1 MVGNCCNVFFGKG
14 EPINRGESPIIKT
27 AGEIPRHN
35 YKHYEMKRMAITFA
49 KVASIIVAFEVGRYI
64 FRNLPTSASALIV
77 ISLVILLIISNGS
90 REDNV

>member
-14 EPINRGESPIIKT
+14 EPINRGESLIIKT

-35 YKHYEMKRMAITFA
+35 YKHYEMKRIAITFL

-64 FRNLPTSASALIV
+64 YRSLPTSVSALIV
-77 ISLVILLIISNGS
+77 IGLIGILIISNGS